1 MFYIILL
8 ILLGLL
14 FLVAEIVL
22 LPGVSVGAL
31 LALVCDG
38 SAIYLAFRYHDT
50 PTGIAVVALVVVLS
64 LVVTVLSLRAKTWQR
79 FSLRQKIDS
88 SSMPSPQTR
97 VRTGERGVTVSRL
110 SPMGRVEIGGELY
123 EAKSLDAY
131 VDPRTEV
138 EVVGFENFSVI
149 VKPVENQSPIP
160 PTDHGFAIGHHRP
173 YRICLAAGRLAGLL
187 LHSRG
192 AVVLGTGVGGPYQP
206 APADSDALAQGA
218 PLDHRLLDD

>member
-79 FSLRQKIDS
+79 FSLKQRVDS
-88 SSMPSPQTR
+88 SSMPSTPDQELQ
-97 VRTGERGVTVSRL
+97 VGDRGMTLSRL
-110 SPMGRVEIGGELY
+110 SPMGTVEVGGKVY
-123 EAKSLDAY
+123 EAKSLTAY
-131 VDPRTEV
+131 VDPRREV

-149 VKPVENQSPIP
+149 VKTVK
-160 PTDHGFAIGHHRP
+160 DRHA
-173 YRICLAAGRLAGLL
+173 
-187 LHSRG
+187 
-192 AVVLGTGVGGPYQP
+192 
-206 APADSDALAQGA
+206 
-218 PLDHRLLDD
+218 